1 MRKEII
7 ILFLGTILSEKNDG
21 THFPR
26 LTVVLTSFGQDEDGQ
41 EISDPACG
49 VCFS

>member
-21 THFPR
+21 THFPKVDCC
-26 LTVVLTSFGQDEDGQ
+26 LD
-41 EISDPACG
+41 
-49 VCFS
+49 